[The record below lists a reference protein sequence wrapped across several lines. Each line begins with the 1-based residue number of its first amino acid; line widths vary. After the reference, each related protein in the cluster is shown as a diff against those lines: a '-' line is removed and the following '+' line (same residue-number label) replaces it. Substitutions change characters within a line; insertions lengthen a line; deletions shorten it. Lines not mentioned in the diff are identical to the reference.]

1 MYMSIPI
8 CVYNAIIRVIMNP
21 EISLEDIRKKFNQL
35 GGEEDTADLPTF
47 AIVNEKAEQQILQVN
62 LTPASMVYT
71 RANRIYTNSSKL
83 KAKRIKNKRLADFF
97 RNLGNR

>member
-1 MYMSIPI
+1 
-8 CVYNAIIRVIMNP
+8 MNP

-47 AIVNEKAEQQILQVN
+47 AIVNERAEQQILQIN
-62 LTPASMVYT
+62 LTPASMVYA
-71 RANRIYTNSSKL
+71 RANRIYTNTSKL
-83 KAKRIKNKRLADFF
+83 KTKKIKNKRLADFF